1 MIHTDMKLH
10 IYKGMFAVCMAC
22 MFVACDES
30 GEVSVAEELTAVYS
44 NKLSDGSR
52 KNLDL
57 SYSGSEL
64 LGKEVRFDVD
74 DKGNADMLLSYVLPH
89 EEEVS
94 IKDVKLQRSGDSR
107 YSFEGNAVSAAGTMF
122 DYRGVAGDGLLE
134 LSLDN
139 VSVPGA
145 ELGMLSLVPFAEPV
159 QDGDV
164 SELWHCSRSLYVRSD
179 DADVNRMFED
189 EGVAAVLSNMLHSVL
204 RDVDFA
210 RDGNVTASF
219 RHRNAVGGS
228 DYGKSPQNMAFYFMA
243 DDTTMYVT
251 PQVDM
256 IVSGMAGGNAAPKA
270 LSIDINAILSA
281 ITAYGQLNKW
291 TTTGVKFVLKD
302 NPYGAAGG
310 GMLLAGDDSPQR
322 RMGFEGDKI
331 IYVDNYEI
339 AALVATANY
348 LFTLFPEL
356 PAQIESSLGGLVDVE
371 SLLAAIGKANV
382 FEIGLFLNK

>member
-1 MIHTDMKLH
+1 
-10 IYKGMFAVCMAC
+10 
-22 MFVACDES
+22 
-30 GEVSVAEELTAVYS
+30 
-44 NKLSDGSR
+44 
-52 KNLDL
+52 
-57 SYSGSEL
+57 
-64 LGKEVRFDVD
+64 
-74 DKGNADMLLSYVLPH
+74 
-89 EEEVS
+89 
-94 IKDVKLQRSGDSR
+94 
-107 YSFEGNAVSAAGTMF
+107 
-122 DYRGVAGDGLLE
+122 
-134 LSLDN
+134 
-139 VSVPGA
+139 
-145 ELGMLSLVPFAEPV
+145 
-159 QDGDV
+159 
-164 SELWHCSRSLYVRSD
+164 
-179 DADVNRMFED
+179 MFED

-204 RDVDFA
+204 CDVDFA

-219 RHRNAVGGS
+219 RRRDAVEES

-243 DDTTMYVT
+243 DDTTVYVT

-256 IVSGMAGGNAAPKA
+256 IVSAMAGRNAAPKA

-322 RMGFEGDKI
+322 RLGFEGDKI

-356 PAQIESSLGGLVDVE
+356 PAQIESGLGGLVDVE

>member
-1 MIHTDMKLH
+1 
-10 IYKGMFAVCMAC
+10 

-30 GEVSVAEELTAVYS
+30 GEMSVAEELTAVYS

-64 LGKEVRFDVD
+64 LGKEVRFEAD
-74 DKGNADMLLSYVLPH
+74 DRGNADILLSFVLPH
-89 EEEVS
+89 EEEVA
-94 IKDVKLQRSGDSR
+94 IEAVKLQRSDDGR

-122 DYRGVAGDGLLE
+122 DYRGMAGDGLLE

-139 VSVPGA
+139 VSVPGT
-145 ELGMLSLVPFAEPV
+145 EPGMLSLVPFAEPV

-164 SELWHCSRSLYVRSD
+164 PELWHCSRSLFVRSD
-179 DADVNRMFED
+179 DADVNRVFED

-210 RDGNVTASF
+210 SDGNVTASF
-219 RHRNAVGGS
+219 RHRDAAEES

-243 DDTTMYVT
+243 DDTTVYVT

-256 IVSGMAGGNAAPKA
+256 IVSAMAGNAASKA

-310 GMLLAGDDSPQR
+310 GMLLAGGDSPQR
-322 RMGFEGDKI
+322 RLGFEGDKI

-339 AALVATANY
+339 AALVATVNH

-356 PAQIESSLGGLVDVE
+356 PAQIESGLGGLLDVE